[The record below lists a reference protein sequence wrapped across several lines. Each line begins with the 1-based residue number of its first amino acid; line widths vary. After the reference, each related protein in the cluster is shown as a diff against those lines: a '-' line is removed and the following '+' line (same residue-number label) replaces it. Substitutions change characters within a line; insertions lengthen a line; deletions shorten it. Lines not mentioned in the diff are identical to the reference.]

1 MVRLVALFS
10 LIGLTLTACTSAAT
24 AIPTPLPT
32 AVPPDDGGP
41 SGSEPGS
48 WVVGFQ
54 YEFPIGFLGE
64 GPHRYAFLMR
74 CPVVSAEDE
83 PSEWRFFEIS
93 EQAPLQ
99 PKPIYL
105 RLHGLS
111 LAPLSPSYLTG
122 NVLHPQQPI
131 VAVVH
136 YVGLPKPAAELAA
149 SECEVVLLFDDTG
162 RRVLAAQE
170 PRQP

>member
-1 MVRLVALFS
+1 MISKISQGRLIDCPSKVFI
-10 LIGLTLTACTSAAT
+10 LICNKINGKL
-24 AIPTPLPT
+24 LP
-32 AVPPDDGGP
+32 
-41 SGSEPGS
+41 
-48 WVVGFQ
+48 
-54 YEFPIGFLGE
+54 GFLGE

-131 VAVVH
+131 IAVVH